1 MITFLYY
8 ELILIFLLVTKR
20 KTYLEKKRVV
30 IMRQHKKN
38 DFALQSNIL
47 HN

>member
-8 ELILIFLLVTKR
+8 ELILIFLLGTKR

-30 IMRQHKKN
+30 IMKQHKKN
-38 DFALQSNIL
+38 DFALQRSTL